1 MRRSAFNACLS
12 VFIALSACVCSAPAS
27 AQTYPSKSI
36 RLVLGY
42 APGGGADALARLVAQ
57 KLTELAGQQAIVEN
71 KPGASGLLAVQQ
83 VATAPADGYTL
94 LVMASSGVLAG
105 ALRPDNSHQIER
117 DLSPVSL
124 LAIQPLVLVV
134 HPSIPVQNVKDFIA
148 FAKSQPGKINFGSS
162 GVGGASHLAGELFNL
177 MADVKLFHV
186 PYKGGSESV
195 VAVAS
200 GSIQST
206 FASTTSIKSLVDA
219 GKLKI
224 IAVTSLNRTQLSP
237 STPTIAESGVPGYDA
252 IVWYSMMGPAGMS
265 GDTVNLLNVMLG
277 KMLTAPEMKEHF
289 MRQGLEPKASPVA
302 QLRTMIGKEFE
313 QSVKLIKAANLKAE

>member
-27 AQTYPSKSI
+27 AQAYPSKSI

-57 KLTELAGQQAIVEN
+57 KLTVLAGQQAIVEN

-277 KMLTAPEMKEHF
+277 KMLTAPEMKEPF